1 MRIGD
6 IEMPVGAALG
16 PMAGVTDAV
25 MRLLCAK
32 MGCAWTV
39 SEMLSAKGYLYS
51 PENHAHVE
59 LLHRFDGECPGGL
72 QLFGSDETILAEAAR
87 RLEDKGFCFFDLN
100 LGCPAHKIVQNGE
113 GSALMREPAK
123 IGRLV
128 SALARATRLPVTVKI
143 RAGWDAEH
151 VNAVEVARI
160 CEENGARAIAVHPRT
175 RDQFYAGKSD
185 WNLIAEVKRA
195 VKVPV
200 IGNGDVF
207 SGVDALRMIAR
218 TGCDAVMIARGAQGN
233 PWIFREVRQALD
245 GKEITKPTVA
255 ERVQMA
261 LTHLD
266 MQCEW
271 RGEKYAVPEMRKH
284 IAWYLAGTPGS
295 QRLRANVNTM
305 TTREEVRA
313 ALILYLNT
321 YGTGE

>member
-1 MRIGD
+1 MKIGD

-16 PMAGVTDAV
+16 PMAGVTDAT
-25 MRLLCAK
+25 MRLLCAQ

-59 LLHRFDGECPGGL
+59 LLRRFEGECPGGL
-72 QLFGSDETILAEAAR
+72 QLFGSDEGMLSEAAR
-87 RLEDKGFCFFDLN
+87 RLEDRGFSFFDLN

-128 SALARATRLPVTVKI
+128 YALSRATRLPVTVKI
-143 RAGWDAEH
+143 RAGWDAAH

-185 WNLIAEVKRA
+185 WNLISRVKQA
-195 VKVPV
+195 VSVPV

-207 SGVDALRMIAR
+207 CGADALKMIAE
-218 TGCDAVMIARGAQGN
+218 THCDAVMIARGAQGN
-233 PWIFREVRQALD
+233 PWIFQEVKQALA
-245 GKEITKPTVA
+245 GKPFKKPSVA
-255 ERVQMA
+255 ERVRMA
-261 LTHLD
+261 LVHLD

-271 RGEKYAVPEMRKH
+271 RGERYAVPEMRKH

-295 QRLRANVNTM
+295 QRLRASVNTM

-313 ALILYLNT
+313 ALTLYLNT